1 MNILC
6 LFQIFSFKTSTIYLD
21 LVEEL
26 RDRGHRVFCLAGTSE
41 DKVPAG
47 VCEEHGV
54 STVYVRL
61 DNQFSS
67 DRIRK
72 GIIQLTMG
80 RIFYRAVRKNIWNE
94 KIDIIIYPTPPV
106 TFGNLVSRL
115 KKHYKAKSYLMLKDI
130 FPQNAVDLKMIK
142 ENSLAHKYFSYLER
156 KLYEA
161 SDRIG
166 CMSNANMDYLKSHW
180 RDMDASKL
188 ELFPNTVKI
197 KELGK
202 EAELKESGKQEK
214 DQISFIFGGNLGKP
228 QAIDFLLL
236 CIERLKGYMKASFTI
251 IGSGTEQGL
260 VEDYIKEKK
269 PANLTYIPF
278 LPRDEYEKLL
288 EDADV
293 GMVILS
299 PDFSVPNYPS
309 RILSYM
315 QLAKPILA
323 VTDRVTDIHALVTY
337 EARCGWWCPSDDPTS
352 FIEAVERIC
361 ENRESLAELG
371 NNGREY
377 LKANFN
383 TGRSAEILE
392 KFAEDREA

>member
-1 MNILC
+1 MNVLC

-26 RDRGHRVFCLAGTSE
+26 RDRGHKVFCLAGTSE
-41 DKVPAG
+41 TEVPDG
-47 VCEEHGV
+47 VIHEHGV

-67 DRIRK
+67 DKIRK
-72 GIIQLTMG
+72 GFIQLTMG
-80 RIFYRAVRKNIWNE
+80 RLFYRAVKKNIWNE
-94 KIDIIIYPTPPV
+94 KIDLIIYPTPPV
-106 TFGNLVSRL
+106 TFGRLVSRL
-115 KKHYKAKSYLMLKDI
+115 KRHYRAKSYLMLKDI
-130 FPQNAVDLKMIK
+130 FPQNAVDLKMMR
-142 ENSLAHKYFSYLER
+142 ENSLMHKYFSYLEK

-166 CMSNANMDYLKSHW
+166 CMSNANIEYLKSHG
-180 RDMDASKL
+180 RELDVSRL

-197 KELGK
+197 RDIEKDS
-202 EAELKESGKQEK
+202 AEEGQAAQEK
-214 DQISFIFGGNLGKP
+214 EQISFIFGGNLGKP

-236 CIERLKGYMKASFTI
+236 CIERLKGYMRASFTI

-260 VEDYIKEKK
+260 VEDFIREKK

-288 EDADV
+288 RDADV

-299 PDFSVPNYPS
+299 PDFSIPNYPS
-309 RILSYM
+309 RVLSYM
-315 QLAKPILA
+315 QLAKPVLA

-337 EARCGWWCPSDDPTS
+337 EARCGWWCPSDDPTA
-352 FIEAVERIC
+352 FIEAVEKIC
-361 ENRESLAELG
+361 ENQENLRELG

-383 TGRSAEILE
+383 VGRSVDILE
-392 KFAEDREA
+392 NFMKES

>member
-1 MNILC
+1 MNVLC

-26 RDRGHRVFCLAGTSE
+26 RDRGHRVFCLAGTS
-41 DKVPAG
+41 DVRVPAG
-47 VCEEHGV
+47 VVREHGV

-67 DRIRK
+67 DRLRK
-72 GIIQLTMG
+72 GMIQLTMG
-80 RIFYRAVRKNIWNE
+80 RIFYRAVKKNIWNE
-94 KIDIIIYPTPPV
+94 KIDLIIYPTPPV
-106 TFGNLVSRL
+106 TFGNLVSKL
-115 KKHYKAKSYLMLKDI
+115 KRHYKAKSYLMLKDI
-130 FPQNAVDLKMIK
+130 FPQNAVDLKMMK
-142 ENSLAHKYFSYLER
+142 ENSLACKYFSYLER

-166 CMSNANMDYLKSHW
+166 CMSDANMDYLKSH
-180 RDMDASKL
+180 RRELDPSKL

-197 KELGK
+197 KDI
-202 EAELKESGKQEK
+202 EAEDPGEETKNEQK
-214 DQISFIFGGNLGKP
+214 DQIVFLFGGNLGKP

-236 CIERLKGYMKASFTI
+236 CVERLKGYMKAGFTI
-251 IGSGTEQGL
+251 IGSGTEQGM
-260 VEDYIKEKK
+260 VEDYIREKK

-288 EDADV
+288 KDADV

-299 PDFSVPNYPS
+299 PDFSIPNYPS

-315 QLAKPILA
+315 QMAKPILA

-337 EARCGWWCPSDDPTS
+337 EARCGWWCPSDDPTA
-352 FIEAVERIC
+352 FIEAVEKIC
-361 ENRESLAELG
+361 ENQENLTELG

-383 TGRSAEILE
+383 VGRSVDILE
-392 KFAEDREA
+392 NFMKEN